1 MDLPEWLPWVAAG
14 VAIIAWRRVVL
25 GWLRAGRLGQH
36 GAAAVY
42 AAIIPVF
49 VLIAFAVAGR
59 LDATAFVYAAIGF
72 GLSYGFARLVFRRA
86 ELIKF

>member
-1 MDLPEWLPWVAAG
+1 MSVPEWVPWVTAA

-25 GWLRAGRLGQH
+25 GWLRAGRLGTH
-36 GAAAVY
+36 AAAAVY

-49 VLIAFAVAGR
+49 VLIAFALAGR
-59 LDATAFVYAAIGF
+59 FDVIALAYAAVGF
-72 GLSYGFARLVFRRA
+72 GLSYLFARLVFRRA